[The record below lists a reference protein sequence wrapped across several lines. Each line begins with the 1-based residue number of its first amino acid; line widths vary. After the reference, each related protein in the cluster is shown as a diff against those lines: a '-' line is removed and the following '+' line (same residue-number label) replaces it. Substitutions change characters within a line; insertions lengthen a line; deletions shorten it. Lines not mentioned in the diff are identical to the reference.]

1 MNQWFDDFS
10 FILGD
15 NVIDVEEFSY
25 VLSEFECSEKT
36 AKQAFLIFT
45 QVSDKRKWGWLWAVV
60 DGGTLPGWQAGG
72 IEKGE
77 IIFPNWE
84 IRIRGATGK
93 QHCKNI
99 FICNSPSHLT
109 LSTIE

>member
-1 MNQWFDDFS
+1 M
-10 FILGD
+10 
-15 NVIDVEEFSY
+15 IDVEEFSY

-93 QHCKNI
+93 QHCKNYLFAI
-99 FICNSPSHLT
+99 HPHI
-109 LSTIE
+109 